1 MRPGLLKDLGE
12 AVLPEVQGQ
21 LDLAMFW
28 DVGLDAVD
36 QPALPQITLALRRT
50 ISEPEPL
57 VQRLAELLTESVQQN
72 LRGRARVGKGLRL
85 LTDA

>member
-12 AVLPEVQGQ
+12 AVLPEALGH

-36 QPALPQITLALRRT
+36 QPALP
-50 ISEPEPL
+50 
-57 VQRLAELLTESVQQN
+57 
-72 LRGRARVGKGLRL
+72 
-85 LTDA
+85 